1 MNKIPE
7 DIINETLKI
16 GGRLAGSQLSV
27 DLARLYSQKTRIHT
41 GQKGLRTWHADEA
54 FQRLQDAE
62 TLIEIAFLHREQDL
76 KTWRKYWQ
84 RAAEILEWLADANAS
99 PPNVPIAFLSAAVY
113 QLAGYPAR
121 ALGVINEMSDADDH
135 SSILKAF
142 IKGDFRELQ
151 NKVHNF
157 WKHNLLFHEDMQKKA
172 PLEDVVIGETIS
184 ALGVQTSW
192 FRWGDGRRLTKTIK
206 KLESISKILLYSKD
220 AYSWLLARMVSE
232 ISKEFIN
239 ASLRQNLGKILTRV
253 NESGADAVERYLRLS
268 FLERAVLAWP
278 SQLDGIKNLESDSSF
293 ALCTPTGSGKTRI
306 AELAILDSLFNL
318 QNEEDENPIVLYL
331 VPSKALAVEV
341 EVKMARVLRRIGEEQ
356 IAVTSLYGGSDW
368 GASDSFLTYDQRMVL
383 IATHE
388 KTKALIRFLGH
399 SFIDRI
405 KLIIIDE
412 AHGVEYIGDRENLK
426 DAKSRSLHLETLVSR
441 LFTRLET
448 KRCRIIALSAVAAG
462 IENDLAC
469 WITRTPDAT
478 AVITNYRSTRQ
489 LIGRLLCRP
498 NGSSEIR
505 YDLLDGQQLVVQ
517 TGNEDV
523 SPYIPEPFPSHPPA
537 PGIKGEEKK
546 LRPQLLWAAMHLAA
560 RDSSGK
566 YHSVLISV
574 PQQPGGYADDFLNLF
589 DNLWKDQ
596 HLPDFFNNERV
607 NNNKFNRC
615 LESCEDYFGNDSR
628 EYKLLLHGIVLHHG
642 KMPGI
647 MSRLLIELI
656 QDRVVNIVIATSTL
670 TEGVNLPF
678 EVVLIPTLRRINTY
692 LTSREFLNLIGRAGR
707 PGVSTEGRS
716 LVLMDHSGRSKTA
729 KAYGTI
735 IRDLISATSA
745 EVSPIKNRGPL
756 GQLLI
761 YIHEKLKEIN
771 PNMSNREFV
780 SWLES
785 TDCGDDWK
793 DLDEATT
800 ALDTLDGIIL
810 EAIEEAEEQSS
821 DVIEGVKLEDLLRR
835 MWQKTFSYYSTTQKK
850 ELENIFIIR
859 GKSLIEKIYTMPEN
873 RRLLYKASLPPREGK
888 ILIRSLDGIKSQL
901 KASTEY
907 YSWTSPERVANLASL
922 IDSVSSIPSF
932 SIKRSGK
939 LGEHWQKILSWWLD
953 PVNAFAKPTPKEISN
968 WYDYSAQNFSY
979 RFNWGLG
986 SIFGLILSH
995 GPVEKNT
1002 FERWEDTS
1010 MPWSVF
1016 WIKDMIIWGLL
1027 DPVATYLLIYG
1038 FAETRKDALLI
1049 ASQYYEKF
1057 KTVKSDLLF
1066 DPRKIAKWA
1075 SGVFKKEHISKTLE
1089 ELTVPVQLLDKAEKY
1104 SELSYHVWPIH
1115 RDSTIIWIDPSGY
1128 LLAKCEMP
1136 RDWKDYDINQY
1147 DFTLRTRHS
1156 SEVIVK
1162 RYL

>member
-1 MNKIPE
+1 
-7 DIINETLKI
+7 
-16 GGRLAGSQLSV
+16 
-27 DLARLYSQKTRIHT
+27 
-41 GQKGLRTWHADEA
+41 
-54 FQRLQDAE
+54 
-62 TLIEIAFLHREQDL
+62 
-76 KTWRKYWQ
+76 
-84 RAAEILEWLADANAS
+84 
-99 PPNVPIAFLSAAVY
+99 
-113 QLAGYPAR
+113 
-121 ALGVINEMSDADDH
+121 MSDADSY
-135 SSILKAF
+135 SSVLKAF
-142 IKGDFRELQ
+142 IRGDFRELQ
-151 NKVHNF
+151 NEIHNF
-157 WKHNLLFHEDMQKKA
+157 WKYNPSFQENMQKKVS
-172 PLEDVVIGETIS
+172 LEDVIIRETIS
-184 ALGVQTSW
+184 ALGVLTCW
-192 FRWGDGRRLTKTIK
+192 FRWGDGIRLTNTIK
-206 KLESISKILLYSKD
+206 KLESISKIFLYSKD
-220 AYSWLLARMVSE
+220 AYSWLLARIVSE
-232 ISKEFIN
+232 ISKEFIH
-239 ASLRQNLGKILTRV
+239 ASLRQSLEKVLTRV
-253 NESGADAVERYLRLS
+253 NKSGADAVERYLRLS
-268 FLERAVLAWP
+268 FLERATLAWP

-318 QNEEDENPIVLYL
+318 QNEEEENSIVLYL

-341 EVKMARVLRRIGEEQ
+341 EVKMARVLRHIGEEQ
-356 IAVTSLYGGSDW
+356 ITVTSLYGGSDW

-388 KTKALIRFLGH
+388 KTEALVRFLGH

-412 AHGVEYIGDRENLK
+412 AHGVEYVGNRENLK

-441 LFTRLET
+441 LFARLET

-478 AVITNYRSTRQ
+478 AVTTNYRSTRQ
-489 LIGRLLCRP
+489 LVGRLLCRP
-498 NGSSEIR
+498 NSSSEIR

-523 SPYIPEPFPSHPPA
+523 SPYIPEPFPPHPPA
-537 PGIKGEEKK
+537 PGIEGKEKK

-560 RDSSGK
+560 RDNSDK

-574 PQQPGGYADDFLNLF
+574 PQQPGGYADDFLNLL
-589 DNLWKDQ
+589 DNLWKDHQ
-596 HLPDFFNNERV
+596 LPDFFNHEKTGD
-607 NNNKFNRC
+607 KFNRC
-615 LESCEDYFGNDSR
+615 LKSCEDYFGNDSR

-678 EVVLIPTLRRINTY
+678 EVVLLPTLRRIKTY
-692 LTSREFLNLIGRAGR
+692 LTSREFSNLIGRAGR
-707 PGVSTEGRS
+707 PGISTEGRS

-729 KAYGTI
+729 EAYETI
-735 IRDLISATSA
+735 ISDLIKTTSVK
-745 EVSPIKNRGPL
+745 VSSIKDRGPL

-810 EAIEEAEEQSS
+810 EAIEEAEGQSN
-821 DVIEGVKLEDLLRR
+821 DVIEGVKLEVLLRR
-835 MWQKTFSYYSTTQKK
+835 LWQKTFSYYSTTHKK
-850 ELENIFIIR
+850 ELESIFVIR
-859 GKSLIEKIYTMPEN
+859 GKSLVKKIYTMPEN
-873 RRLLYKASLPPREGK
+873 RKLLYKASLPPREGK
-888 ILIRSLDGIKSQL
+888 VLIRSLDGIKNQL
-901 KASTEY
+901 KAGTEY
-907 YSWTSPERVANLASL
+907 YSWPSSERVTYLASL
-922 IDSVSSIPSF
+922 IDSISSIPSF

-939 LGEHWQKILSWWLD
+939 LGKHWQKILYWWLD
-953 PVNAFAKPTPKEISN
+953 PINALAKPTPKKISN

-986 SIFGLILSH
+986 STFGLILSH
-995 GPVEKNT
+995 GSVEKNT
-1002 FERWEDTS
+1002 FERWEDAS

-1027 DPVATYLLIYG
+1027 DPVAAYLLIYG
-1038 FAETRKDALLI
+1038 FAETRKNALLK

-1075 SGVFKKEHISKTLE
+1075 SDIFKKKHISKKHE
-1089 ELTVPVQLLDKAEKY
+1089 ELTIPVQLLDKAEKY
-1104 SELSYHVWPIH
+1104 SALIYHVWPIH
-1115 RDSTIIWIDPSGY
+1115 RDSTIKWIDPSGY
-1128 LLAKCEMP
+1128 LLAKCKMP
-1136 RDWKDYDINQY
+1136 RDWKDYDIDQY
-1147 DFTLRTRHS
+1147 DFMLKTRHS
-1156 SEVIVK
+1156 VVVVK